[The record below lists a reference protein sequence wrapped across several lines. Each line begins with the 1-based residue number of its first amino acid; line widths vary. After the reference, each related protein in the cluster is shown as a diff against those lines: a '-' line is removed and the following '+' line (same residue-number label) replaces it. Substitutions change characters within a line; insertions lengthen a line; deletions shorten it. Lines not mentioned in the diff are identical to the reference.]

1 MGAESRTCS
10 DNGVGGAGRE
20 ELESTSCAGNSGDE
34 DIVRIG
40 KHAELDDSSQ
50 ELASL

>member
-10 DNGVGGAGRE
+10 DNSVVEAGRE

-34 DIVRIG
+34 DIVTVG
-40 KHAELDDSSQ
+40 NCVELDG
-50 ELASL
+50 L